1 MDKIVLECCWNL
13 FGTNSGPIKKR
24 NDINISC
31 LHYRMD
37 SISLFSSIRQ
47 ESPIHRNDTWLITYG
62 DIKSFLHNHP
72 QSSHKH
78 LLTSF
83 ISTESTTDEHCISY
97 EEFLDK
103 IDS

>member
-13 FGTNSGPIKKR
+13 FGTNSGSLKER
-24 NDINISC
+24 NDIKIFC
-31 LHYRMD
+31 LYSIMD
-37 SISLFSSIRQ
+37 LVSLFSSIRQ
-47 ESPIHRNDTWLITYG
+47 ETPIHRNDAWLITYG

-72 QSSHKH
+72 QSPHKH

-83 ISTESTTDEHCISY
+83 LSTQSTTDEHCISY